1 MSSSLSRTF
10 QPTALV
16 ASSPI
21 NSNRVRAEEPLW
33 RGPESKSAGP
43 ESSSIKDIRMTSP
56 RKRREEPQ
64 GPPIDLPNISMKL
77 PPAAE
82 PWDKIRGHQYDVI
95 TEEKGR
101 EIELAESAAVHWA
114 PNYGTFTGA
123 RARPIRGFKYPH
135 PPLRSDEHPEGLP
148 WLQKPRWTKCSKESL
163 LILAWQSWLR

>member
-33 RGPESKSAGP
+33 RGPESKSACP

-101 EIELAESAAVHWA
+101 EIKLAESATGHWA
-114 PNYGTFTGA
+114 PNYGTFTRA
-123 RARPIRGFKYPH
+123 RARPIKRFRYPI
-135 PPLRSDEHPEGLP
+135 LLFDRTNT
-148 WLQKPRWTKCSKESL
+148 QKDCLGCRNHVEKCSKESL